1 MSEEVSCLRR
11 DHSVLLTMNNG
22 IWEMERNIAFSS
34 LALAEI
40 LIVLVFCVINY
51 NVAFSALAFN
61 QLYVLLRSLI
71 FTSKKYIIAYLNTA

>member
-1 MSEEVSCLRR
+1 
-11 DHSVLLTMNNG
+11 
-22 IWEMERNIAFSS
+22 MERNIAFSS

-71 FTSKKYIIAYLNTA
+71 FTSKKYIIAYLNTAWKHILNL